1 MNELLY
7 LDLTGTDAAR
17 NLATEE
23 LVFDRLPEG
32 KTLFMLWQNR
42 SAVIIGKY
50 QNTLAEID
58 LDYVRAQGIQVVRRL
73 SGGGAVYHDL
83 GNLNYTIITRA
94 KDPARLDLALFCQPV
109 LRTLRQL
116 GVPAELNGRNDMSIL
131 GQKFSGNAQYMRRGK
146 VMHHGTILFDSDL
159 SVVSR
164 ALRVDPEKI
173 RAKGVGSVRSRVT
186 NVRPHLKSD
195 LSLPEFRARLLENL
209 LQDSPGQAW
218 ELNEEELAA
227 IEALRES
234 RYDSWDWNFGASRE
248 CSLLRRRRIEG
259 CGTVEARISLEHG
272 LITGLDFRGDFF
284 SLEEPEVLARRFLGL
299 RPERDDYAGALGDVD
314 VSRYFLGLDAP
325 GLIDLLC
332 ES

>member
-1 MNELLY
+1 MNEILY
-7 LDLTGTDAAR
+7 LDLQGTDAAR

-58 LDYVRAQGIQVVRRL
+58 LPYVREHGIQVVRRL

-83 GNLNYTIITRA
+83 GNLNYTFIQQA
-94 KDPARLDLALFCQPV
+94 QDPTRLDLSLFCQPV
-109 LRTLRQL
+109 LRTLREL

-173 RAKGVGSVRSRVT
+173 RAKGVKSVRSRVT
-186 NVRPHLKSD
+186 NVRPHLARD
-195 LSLPEFRARLLENL
+195 LSLPEFRSRLLENIL
-209 LQDSPGQAW
+209 RETPGEPWA
-218 ELNEEELAA
+218 LGPEELDAV
-227 IEALRES
+227 ERLRQE
-234 RYDSWDWNFGASRE
+234 RYGSWEWNFGSSRE
-248 CSLLRRRRIEG
+248 CSILRRRRFEG
-259 CGTVEARISLEHG
+259 CGTVEAQIEADRGRITELRFS
-272 LITGLDFRGDFF
+272 GDFF
-284 SLEEPEVLARRFLGL
+284 SLEEPELLARRLIG
-299 RPERDDYAGALGDVD
+299 RRMERADLLEALAGTE
-314 VSRYFLGLDAP
+314 VSRSFLGLDAES
-325 GLIDLLC
+325 LAELLC
-332 ES
+332 GD

>member
-1 MNELLY
+1 MNEILY
-7 LDLTGTDAAR
+7 LDLQGTDAAR

-58 LDYVRAQGIQVVRRL
+58 LPYVREHGIQVVRRL

-83 GNLNYTIITRA
+83 GNLNYTFIQQA
-94 KDPARLDLALFCQPV
+94 QDPTRLDLSLFCQPV
-109 LRTLRQL
+109 LRTLREL

-159 SVVSR
+159 SKVSR

-173 RAKGVGSVRSRVT
+173 RAKGVKSVRSRVT
-186 NVRPHLKSD
+186 NVRPHLARD
-195 LSLPEFRARLLENL
+195 LSLPEFRSRLLENIL
-209 LQDSPGQAW
+209 REGPSRPWDLD
-218 ELNEEELAA
+218 EEERSAV
-227 IEALRES
+227 EALRES
-234 RYDSWDWNFGASRE
+234 RYASWDWNFGASKE
-248 CSLLRRRRIEG
+248 CTLLRRRRIEG

-272 LITGLDFRGDFF
+272 LITDLQFRGDFF
-284 SLEEPEVLARRFLGL
+284 SLEEPEVLACRFLGL
-299 RPERDDYAGALGDVD
+299 RPERDAYAETLLGVD
-314 VSRYFLGLDAP
+314 VSRFFLGLDAP
-325 GLIDLLC
+325 GLVDLLC